1 MTYICIPVEWLDD
14 ICWWFCRSGCGFL
27 HMKIV
32 NLDGKFILGQFS
44 QPFDSIPQMI
54 EFYCLSKLPIKG
66 SENISLVHPLA
77 NGCSLWYAD
86 VSVRTDS
93 LSAGYVYALLFVS
106 VGSKTFCLCCFSVW
120 WVVKHLNWLW
130 SLLTRTLSIG
140 CETCCGGCFLAFFIL
155 LGQFFSCIICHHFLI
170 ILLKSNDLLFVD
182 VM

>member
-1 MTYICIPVEWLDD
+1 MTVWCWYDVHLYSVEWLDD

-93 LSAGYVYALLFVS
+93 LSAGYVYMH
-106 VGSKTFCLCCFSVW
+106 CFSC
-120 WVVKHLNWLW
+120 
-130 SLLTRTLSIG
+130 LLVLRHSVYVAFQFDELLSIWIG
-140 CETCCGGCFLAFFIL
+140 CGRCWPEPCRLAVRRVVVGAFWPFLY
-155 LGQFFSCIICHHFLI
+155 C
-170 ILLKSNDLLFVD
+170 
-182 VM
+182 